1 MYNFF
6 QRKIWTLLSYI
17 RHGRQKNLAAMSSG
31 RKDRPSKLV
40 KGGTSSTLKY
50 RFQSFNQ
57 RISKLSID
65 PIRRSRA
72 VGLNDTE
79 VTSADSFFKDVLDRW
94 KDTNLSE
101 NFSNF
106 VREVQPLCGSL
117 PQLIHH
123 QKYVMSIIV
132 RYVENRDSLSLEPL
146 LDLLANFA
154 HDLGA
159 RFESHFGVAVTLV
172 ASLAATH
179 SAVEV
184 IEWSF
189 NCLTWLFKY
198 LSRLLVPDLRP
209 LFHIMAPLLGKE
221 QQRAHI
227 TQFAAEA
234 LSYLIRRAA
243 KIFHKNRKP
252 LDIIVQHVLDDLGSI
267 GALTAT
273 VELYQHGLMAL
284 FVDSIKGV
292 ERKLYSCG
300 DQIYQTLVE
309 HVVGANEIQ
318 QWRGAELICGVT
330 TGLLHFTDAQ
340 GFHPISEIIVNIIAK
355 LNKGS
360 RDASV
365 AICCRWIF
373 VAATVRKGSRIADWH
388 PLLEALKSLLGLCD
402 TASDETYTQIYRT
415 AAVILQNSP
424 LEVVLPYVRPVMDV
438 LANERHSHHFLTFCH
453 DVYDLGPKRFDSLL
467 FPYLSKWVNSVC
479 SRYSCTHSLP

>member
-1 MYNFF
+1 M
-6 QRKIWTLLSYI
+6 
-17 RHGRQKNLAAMSSG
+17 AAIPSG

-40 KGGTSSTLKY
+40 KGGTSSTRKY

-65 PIRRSRA
+65 PIRRSRT
-72 VGLNDTE
+72 VDLNHIGFS
-79 VTSADSFFKDVLDRW
+79 SADSLFKEVLDKW

-117 PQLIHH
+117 PQLVHH
-123 QKYVMSIIV
+123 QQCVMSIIV
-132 RYVENRDSLSLEPL
+132 RYLEKRDSLSLEPL
-146 LDLLANFA
+146 LDLLVHFA
-154 HDLGA
+154 RDLGA
-159 RFESHFGVAVTLV
+159 RFEKHFGATVTLV

-209 LFHIMAPLLGKE
+209 LFHIMAPLLGQE
-221 QQRAHI
+221 PQRAHI

-243 KIFHKNRKP
+243 KSYHKNQKP
-252 LDIIVQHVLDDLGSI
+252 LDIVVQHVLDDLGSMEE
-267 GALTAT
+267 LTET

-292 ERKLYSCG
+292 ERKIYSCG
-300 DQIYQTLVE
+300 DQIYRTLVE
-309 HVVGANEIQ
+309 HVLEATEIQ
-318 QWRGAELICGVT
+318 QTRGAELICGVT

-340 GFHPISEIIVNIIAK
+340 GFQPISEIIVNVIAK
-355 LNKGS
+355 LNIGS
-360 RDASV
+360 RDDSV
-365 AICCRWIF
+365 AICGRWIF
-373 VAATVRKGSRIADWH
+373 VAATVRKGSRIADWN
-388 PLLEALKSLLGLCD
+388 PLLKALISLLRLCD
-402 TASDETYTQIYRT
+402 IASDQTFTQIYRT
-415 AAVILQNSP
+415 AAVILQTSP
-424 LEVVLPYVRPVMDV
+424 LEVVLPHVRPAIDV
-438 LANERHSHHFLTFCH
+438 LAQERHSQHFLTFCH
-453 DVYDLGPKRFDSLL
+453 DFHDLGPERFDSLL
-467 FPYLSKWVNSVC
+467 APYLSK
-479 SRYSCTHSLP
+479 

>member
-1 MYNFF
+1 MSRINQFF
-6 QRKIWTLLSYI
+6 QSESVDDASCQL
-17 RHGRQKNLAAMSSG
+17 GRVEKMAAMLSG

-40 KGGTSSTLKY
+40 KGGTFSNRKH

-72 VGLNDTE
+72 VDLDRTE
-79 VTSADSFFKDVLDRW
+79 LSSSDSFLKEALDRW

-106 VREVQPLCGSL
+106 VREVQPICGSL
-117 PQLIHH
+117 PQMIHH
-123 QKYVMSIIV
+123 QQRVMSIITS
-132 RYVENRDSLSLEPL
+132 YIEKRDDLSLEPL

-159 RFESHFGVAVTLV
+159 RFESHFGAAVSLV

-179 SAVEV
+179 SVVEV

-209 LFHIMAPLLGKE
+209 LFQIMAPLLGKE
-221 QQRAHI
+221 SQRAHI

-243 KIFHKNRKP
+243 KSYHKNQKP
-252 LDIIVQHVLDDLGSI
+252 LQIVVQHILDDLGSLE
-267 GALTAT
+267 AQTET

-284 FVDSIKGV
+284 FVDSVKGV

-300 DQIYQTLVE
+300 DQIYRTLVE
-309 HVVGANEIQ
+309 HVLEATEIQ
-318 QWRGAELICGVT
+318 QRRGAELVHGVT

-340 GFHPISEIIVNIIAK
+340 GFQQISDIIVDIVAK
-355 LNKGS
+355 LNLGS

-365 AICCRWIF
+365 AFCGRLIF
-373 VAATVRKGSRIADWH
+373 VAATVRKGSRIADWN
-388 PLLEALKSLLGLCD
+388 PLLSALISLLGLCD
-402 TASDETYTQIYRT
+402 IASDETYTQIHRA
-415 AAVILQNSP
+415 AAVILQTSP
-424 LEVVLPYVRPVMDV
+424 LEIVLPHIRPAMDV
-438 LANERHSHHFLTFCH
+438 LAQERHSQHFLTFCN
-453 DVYDLGPKRFDSLL
+453 DFRDLGPERFHFLL
-467 FPYLSKWVNSVC
+467 FPYLTK
-479 SRYSCTHSLP
+479 

>member
-1 MYNFF
+1 VDVADSSQM
-6 QRKIWTLLSYI
+6 
-17 RHGRQKNLAAMSSG
+17 RQAEKMAAMSSG
-31 RKDRPSKLV
+31 KKDRPSKPV
-40 KGGTSSTLKY
+40 KGGTSSTRKY

-72 VGLNDTE
+72 VDLNHTDLSSTN
-79 VTSADSFFKDVLDRW
+79 SFFKEVLDRW

-101 NFSNF
+101 NFTSF

-123 QKYVMSIIV
+123 QQCVMSIIV
-132 RYVENRDSLSLEPL
+132 RYVEKRDSLSLEPL

-159 RFESHFGVAVTLV
+159 RFESHFGAAVTLV

-221 QQRAHI
+221 PQRAHI

-243 KIFHKNRKP
+243 KSYHKNQKP
-252 LDIIVQHVLDDLGSI
+252 LNIVVQHVLDDLGSME
-267 GALTAT
+267 ALTET

-292 ERKLYSCG
+292 ERKLYSPG

-309 HVVGANEIQ
+309 HVLEATEIQ
-318 QWRGAELICGVT
+318 QRRGAELICGVT

-340 GFHPISEIIVNIIAK
+340 GFQPISEIIVNTVAK
-355 LNKGS
+355 LNTGS

-365 AICCRWIF
+365 AICGRWIF
-373 VAATVRKGSRIADWH
+373 VAATVRKGSRITDWN
-388 PLLEALKSLLGLCD
+388 PLLKALISLLRLCD
-402 TASDETYTQIYRT
+402 IASNETYTQIYRA
-415 AAVILQNSP
+415 AAVILQTSP
-424 LEVVLPYVRPVMDV
+424 LEVVLPYVRPAMHV
-438 LANERHSHHFLTFCH
+438 LAQERHSQHFLTFCYDFH
-453 DVYDLGPKRFDSLL
+453 DLGAERFHSLL
-467 FPYLSKWVNSVC
+467 FPYLSK
-479 SRYSCTHSLP
+479 